1 VTLILKTTLS
11 NGYGLGLTTL
21 MKMEKARS
29 LGDFGRM
36 SNDEDES
43 AATIT
48 KKKKRV
54 VLSDGTVR
62 YVKEREKE
70 GGDRR

>member
-1 VTLILKTTLS
+1 
-11 NGYGLGLTTL
+11 
-21 MKMEKARS
+21 
-29 LGDFGRM
+29 M
-36 SNDEDES
+36 SDDEDES
-43 AATIT
+43 AVTIT
-48 KKKKRV
+48 KRRKRI

>member
-1 VTLILKTTLS
+1 
-11 NGYGLGLTTL
+11 
-21 MKMEKARS
+21 
-29 LGDFGRM
+29 M

-43 AATIT
+43 AVTIT
-48 KKKKRV
+48 KKRRRV
-54 VLSDGTVR
+54 VLSDGAVR